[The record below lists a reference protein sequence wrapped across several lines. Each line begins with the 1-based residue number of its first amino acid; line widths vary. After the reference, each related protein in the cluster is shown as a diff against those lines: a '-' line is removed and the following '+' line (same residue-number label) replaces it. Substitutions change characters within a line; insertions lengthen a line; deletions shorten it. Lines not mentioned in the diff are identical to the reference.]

1 MEFTWFSFLIST
13 LITHMQHSVTS
24 SSGRPHR
31 HRVMHRVS
39 KFSLASERLSP
50 GNRDLSHILRAASW
64 PNVGSCPRREEG
76 MPVGTRPWPITTHHT
91 EDIHML
97 SGCRCGCNGASFP
110 RPPTTLPERQRFPC
124 AASFDAPM
132 PGRGAGRPRS
142 SRRGLQHVLLSPK
155 HATGGARWL
164 PRCPLA
170 GWGTP

>member
-13 LITHMQHSVTS
+13 LIKHMQHSVTS

-91 EDIHML
+91 RRHSHALRMSVRL
-97 SGCRCGCNGASFP
+97 QRRVLFLGHPRRCQSGSASRVRRHSTRLCQGEGLGGRDHRVGDCNTCCSLPSTRQAARAGCLGA
-110 RPPTTLPERQRFPC
+110 
-124 AASFDAPM
+124 
-132 PGRGAGRPRS
+132 
-142 SRRGLQHVLLSPK
+142 H
-155 HATGGARWL
+155 
-164 PRCPLA
+164 
-170 GWGTP
+170 